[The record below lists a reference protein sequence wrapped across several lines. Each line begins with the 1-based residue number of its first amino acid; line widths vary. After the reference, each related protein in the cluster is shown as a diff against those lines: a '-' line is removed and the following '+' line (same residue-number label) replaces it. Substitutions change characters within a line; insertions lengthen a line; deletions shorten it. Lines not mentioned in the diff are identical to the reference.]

1 MGYNTFGTGV
11 RIMKYITKPIFVL
24 TALFLLPVQTLAND
38 LDIRPYVSG
47 GLGAYVL
54 GPGSGSDTVFG
65 GYGAVGADV
74 MPNLA
79 LEIRM
84 GATANGSNAGSTFG
98 TDWFVSYLAKPQLQI
113 AHEVNIYGLIGA
125 STIRSW
131 RTPTGGT
138 KLSATKTSF
147 SFGGGIEYML
157 NDDFSIGIE
166 GMVLDSQDKSNRT
179 PYDGNYIAAGVGTIR
194 INF

>member
-1 MGYNTFGTGV
+1 MQYVIRTIFGFL
-11 RIMKYITKPIFVL
+11 IL
-24 TALFLLPVQTLAND
+24 LLLPAQAAAND

-47 GLGAYVL
+47 GLGAYTL
-54 GPGSGSDTVFG
+54 GPGTGDDTVFG
-65 GYGAVGADV
+65 GYGAVGAEV

-79 LEIRM
+79 LEVRI
-84 GATANGSNAGSTFG
+84 GATANGSNAINTFG
-98 TDWFVSYLAKPQLQI
+98 TDWFVSYLAKPQIQVMPEINL
-113 AHEVNIYGLIGA
+113 YGLIGA

-138 KLSATKTSF
+138 KVSSTKTSF

-166 GMVLDSQDKSNRT
+166 AMALDIQDKTGRT
-179 PYDGNYIAAGVGTIR
+179 PYDGNYIAAGSGTVR

>member
-1 MGYNTFGTGV
+1 
-11 RIMKYITKPIFVL
+11 MKYMIRTIPVFL
-24 TALFLLPVQTLAND
+24 TLLLSGQVMAND

-54 GPGSGSDTVFG
+54 APGSGDDTVFG

-79 LEIRM
+79 LEIRI
-84 GATANGSNAGSTFG
+84 GATANGKNASSTFG
-98 TDWFVSYLAKPQLQI
+98 TDWFVSYLAKPQI
-113 AHEVNIYGLIGA
+113 EVMPDVNVYGLIGA

-138 KLSATKTSF
+138 KVSATKTSF
-147 SFGGGIEYML
+147 SFGGGLEYML

-166 GMVLDSQDKSNRT
+166 AIALDVQDKSGRT
-179 PYDGNYIAAGVGTIR
+179 PYDGNYIAAGSGTIR